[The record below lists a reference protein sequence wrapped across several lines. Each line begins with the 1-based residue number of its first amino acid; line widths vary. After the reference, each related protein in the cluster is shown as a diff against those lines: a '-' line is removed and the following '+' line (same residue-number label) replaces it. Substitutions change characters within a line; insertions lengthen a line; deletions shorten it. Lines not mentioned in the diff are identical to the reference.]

1 MFKGKAC
8 AADMAAIPSCP
19 HWYSAFVRT
28 RLVSMP
34 PEDGTA
40 LRG

>member
-1 MFKGKAC
+1 MFKCKAC

-19 HWYSAFVRT
+19 HWYSVFVQT

-34 PEDGTA
+34 SGDGTA
-40 LRG
+40 L